1 MALVDSKDSYPMK
14 MKSMINDETCSDVV
28 FLLKNDERV
37 HAMKGLLIGR
47 SEYFRAMFRSNMR
60 ESTENKI
67 EVRDCSKGVFL
78 LFLEHLYK
86 GEVDIGS
93 EDAKE
98 LYVLSH
104 RYQEDHLSAQCLG
117 VIERELTHANVIGLM
132 VEAESLGLDALKDV
146 CMEYVV
152 SNYGKSIKN
161 QGFDS
166 LSPSLML
173 ELLNNTAE
181 RQP

>member
-1 MALVDSKDSYPMK
+1 MSS
-14 MKSMINDETCSDVV
+14 IENEVV
-28 FLLKNDERV
+28 V
-37 HAMKGLLIGR
+37 G
-47 SEYFRAMFRSNMR
+47 
-60 ESTENKI
+60 
-67 EVRDCSKGVFL
+67 DCSKGVFL
-78 LFLEHLYK
+78 LLLEYLYK

-104 RYQEDHLSAQCLG
+104 RYQEDDLSAQCIG
-117 VIERELTHANVIGLM
+117 VIEKGLTHASVIGLM

-152 SNYGKSIKN
+152 SNYGTSIKN

-173 ELLNNTAE
+173 ELLNNIAE
-181 RQP
+181 RQT

>member
-1 MALVDSKDSYPMK
+1 
-14 MKSMINDETCSDVV
+14 
-28 FLLKNDERV
+28 
-37 HAMKGLLIGR
+37 
-47 SEYFRAMFRSNMR
+47 
-60 ESTENKI
+60 
-67 EVRDCSKGVFL
+67 
-78 LFLEHLYK
+78 LYK

-104 RYQEDHLSAQCLG
+104 RYQEDDLSAQCLG
-117 VIERELTHANVIGLM
+117 VIEKGLTHANVMGLM
-132 VEAESLGLDALKDV
+132 VEGESLGLDALKDV

-152 SNYGKSIKN
+152 SNYGTSIKN

-173 ELLNNTAE
+173 ELLNNIAE
-181 RQP
+181 RQT

>member
-1 MALVDSKDSYPMK
+1 
-14 MKSMINDETCSDVV
+14 
-28 FLLKNDERV
+28 
-37 HAMKGLLIGR
+37 
-47 SEYFRAMFRSNMR
+47 MR
-60 ESTENKI
+60 ESEENKI

-86 GEVDIGS
+86 GEVDIES

-104 RYQEDHLSAQCLG
+104 RYQEDDLSAQCLG
-117 VIERELTHANVIGLM
+117 VIEEGLTHTNVIGLM
-132 VEAESLGLDALKDV
+132 VEAESLGLDVLKDV

-161 QGFDS
+161 QGLNH

-173 ELLNNTAE
+173 ELLENIAE
-181 RQP
+181 RQT

>member
-1 MALVDSKDSYPMK
+1 
-14 MKSMINDETCSDVV
+14 
-28 FLLKNDERV
+28 
-37 HAMKGLLIGR
+37 
-47 SEYFRAMFRSNMR
+47 MR
-60 ESTENKI
+60 ESKENVVL
-67 EVRDCSKGVFL
+67 VRDCSKRVFL

-104 RYQEDHLSAQCLG
+104 RYQEDNLSAQCLG
-117 VIERELTHANVIGLM
+117 VIEKGLTHANVMGLM

-152 SNYGKSIKN
+152 SNYGKSIQN
-161 QGFDS
+161 QGLDS

-173 ELLNNTAE
+173 ELLKHIAE